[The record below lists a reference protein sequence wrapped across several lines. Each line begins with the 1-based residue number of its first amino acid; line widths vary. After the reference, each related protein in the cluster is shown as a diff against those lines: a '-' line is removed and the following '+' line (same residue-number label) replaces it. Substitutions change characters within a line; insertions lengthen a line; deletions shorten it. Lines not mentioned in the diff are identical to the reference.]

1 MGASVRLQLP
11 GVSGTR
17 PESGDAL
24 QYWPGASK
32 MGPHNA
38 GEETMD
44 YENMTDEQRHE
55 LNIQYRA
62 RLTIP
67 DADEYLER
75 AAKRSAVARDKLT
88 CHIDVSYGDTPQQTL
103 DIFPADQ
110 PGAPVLFYIHGGYW
124 IQLDKSIYSEV
135 AGPMTAAGAIT
146 VLPNY
151 DLCPNV
157 TISDIVDQVRRALG
171 WLHAN
176 VADYNGDPDR
186 IHVSGH
192 SAGGH
197 LTGMMMTTDWQGLF
211 GLPADLIKSTAPLSG
226 LFDIEPHRHTN
237 LQPTIQL
244 TAEMAAANSP
254 QHLPLHFS
262 GSMICAVG
270 GGETRIIPPSVE
282 GLHREVPGAR
292 PDLRLCRDWL

>member
-1 MGASVRLQLP
+1 
-11 GVSGTR
+11 
-17 PESGDAL
+17 
-24 QYWPGASK
+24 
-32 MGPHNA
+32 
-38 GEETMD
+38 
-44 YENMTDEQRHE
+44 MT
-55 LNIQYRA
+55 
-62 RLTIP
+62 P
-67 DADEYLER
+67 
-75 AAKRSAVARDKLT
+75 
-88 CHIDVSYGDTPQQTL
+88 PQQTL

-135 AGPMTAAGAIT
+135 AGPMTAAGATT

-186 IHVSGH
+186 VHISGH

-244 TAEMAAANSP
+244 TAETAAANSP

-270 GGETRIIPPSVE
+270 GGETGSFHRQSKDFTAKCQEHGLTCDYVE
-282 GLHREVPGAR
+282 TGHDHHFAITDRLNDAEDPLTKSLIAQMGL
-292 PDLRLCRDWL
+292 